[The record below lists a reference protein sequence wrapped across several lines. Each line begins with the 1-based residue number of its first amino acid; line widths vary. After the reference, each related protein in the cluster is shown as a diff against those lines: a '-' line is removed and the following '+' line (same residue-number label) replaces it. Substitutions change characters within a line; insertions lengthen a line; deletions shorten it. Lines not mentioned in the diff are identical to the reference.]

1 MRPNSRPSIPSIPG
15 DLDGRGLAAGP
26 AKRPARRL
34 SLRTGTN
41 GGVMA
46 DEYDVI
52 VVGSGSGG
60 GVVAS
65 RLTEDPSLRVLL
77 LEAGADPGDDV
88 PDEILHVRLGSG
100 VAAYDWDYNDPAVGL
115 NLSRGKVVGGSSAV
129 NATVA
134 LRGQP
139 QDYDRWVEL
148 GARGWDWA
156 SCLPYFKR
164 MENDLDFG
172 DQASHGH
179 AGPIAVGR
187 QLPLRAEE
195 ELFVAACQELGHE
208 YVADQNLPGAVG
220 VGPLPRNLRDGV
232 RQSVLLTYIAAARP
246 RGNFSLRADTLV
258 DHVLVGDGKAI
269 GVVLQG
275 GEEIRA
281 RRVVLAAGAYNT
293 PALLLRSGVGASGD
307 LVAAGIDPIHHLAGV
322 GQNLMDHPVT
332 LLTLDMDYP
341 ADHKVMRMAAMLK
354 TRSRPELELDDLKI
368 SLYPGELFN
377 MEGLTGLFIEVNVSE
392 SRGYVGLDSADP
404 AQRPVIKHR
413 HLSCEP
419 DVQLMLAA
427 VGQAAAIVEV
437 LARSTRCELL
447 LPEPATVADSN
458 LLRDHVMSFHGTGY
472 HPSGTCRMGSPD
484 DAMAVVDHRLR
495 VRGLENLYIV
505 DASVMPEIPRC
516 NINLPTMMI
525 GERGADF
532 IKAEL

>member
-1 MRPNSRPSIPSIPG
+1 
-15 DLDGRGLAAGP
+15 
-26 AKRPARRL
+26 
-34 SLRTGTN
+34 
-41 GGVMA
+41 MA
-46 DEYDVI
+46 EDYDVI

-65 RLTEDPSLRVLL
+65 RLTENPSLRVLL
-77 LEAGADPGDDV
+77 LEAGPDPGNEV
-88 PDEILHVRLGSG
+88 PDDILHVRLGSG
-100 VAAYDWDYNDPAVGL
+100 VATNDWDYNDPDLGL

-139 QDYDRWVEL
+139 QDYDRWAEI

-172 DQASHGH
+172 DQAHHGN
-179 AGPIAVGR
+179 AGPIAVSR
-187 QLPLRAEE
+187 QLPLRVEE
-195 ELFVAACQELGHE
+195 QLFVAACQELGHE
-208 YVADQNLPGAVG
+208 MVADQNLPGSVG
-220 VGPLPRNLRDGV
+220 AGPLPRNIRDGV

-246 RGNFSLRADTLV
+246 RPNFSLLADTVVDRILV
-258 DHVLVGDGKAI
+258 EGGKAV

-275 GEEIRA
+275 GEEVRA
-281 RRVVLAAGAYNT
+281 RRVVLAAGAYNS
-293 PALLLRSGVGASGD
+293 PAVLLRSGIGASGD
-307 LVAAGIDPIHHLAGV
+307 LIAAGINPVHHLAGV

-332 LLTLDMDYP
+332 MVTLDIDYP
-341 ADHKVMRMAAMLK
+341 ADHESIRMAAMLK

-368 SLYPGELFN
+368 SFYPGELFN
-377 MEGLTGLFIEVNVSE
+377 MEGLTGLYIEVNVSE
-392 SRGYVGLDSADP
+392 SRGYVSVESADP
-404 AQRPVIKHR
+404 AVRPVIKHR
-413 HLSCEP
+413 HLSCEH
-419 DVQLMLAA
+419 DVELMMAG
-427 VGQAAAIVEV
+427 VRQAAAIVDV

-447 LPEPATVADSN
+447 LPEPAAIADAD
-458 LLRDHVMSFHGTGY
+458 LLRDHVISFHGTGY
-472 HPSGTCRMGSPD
+472 HPSGTCRMGSAD
-484 DAMAVVDHRLR
+484 DPMAVVDQRLR

>member
-1 MRPNSRPSIPSIPG
+1 
-15 DLDGRGLAAGP
+15 
-26 AKRPARRL
+26 
-34 SLRTGTN
+34 
-41 GGVMA
+41 MA
-46 DEYDVI
+46 DDYDVI

-65 RLTEDPSLRVLL
+65 RLTENPSLRVLMI
-77 LEAGADPGDDV
+77 EAGPDPGDEV
-88 PDEILHVRLGSG
+88 PDDIRHVRLGSG
-100 VAAYDWDYNDPAVGL
+100 VASHDWDYNDPALGL

-134 LRGQP
+134 LRAQP
-139 QDYDRWVEL
+139 QDYDRWAEM

-172 DQASHGH
+172 EQPHHGNN
-179 AGPIAVGR
+179 GPIAISR

-220 VGPLPRNLRDGV
+220 VGPLPRNIRDGV

-246 RGNFSLRADTLV
+246 RENFNLRPGTLV
-258 DHVLVGDGKAI
+258 SHLMVKDGKAV
-269 GVVLQG
+269 GVVLEG
-275 GEEIRA
+275 GEQVRG

-293 PALLLRSGVGASGD
+293 PGVLHRSGIGASGD
-307 LVAAGIDPIHHLAGV
+307 LVAAGIDPVHHLAGV

-332 LLTLDMDYP
+332 MVTLDMSYP
-341 ADHKVMRMAAMLK
+341 ADHQLMRMAAMLK
-354 TRSRPELELDDLKI
+354 TRSRPGLELDDLKI

-377 MEGLTGLFIEVNVSE
+377 MEGLTGLFVEVNVAE
-392 SRGYVGLDSADP
+392 SRGYVGVESADP
-404 AQRPVIKHR
+404 RATPLIKHR

-419 DVQLMLAA
+419 DVQLMMAG
-427 VGQAAAIVEV
+427 VRQAAAIVEV
-437 LARSTRCELL
+437 LARSTHCELL
-447 LPEPATVADSN
+447 LPEPGAVADDD
-458 LLRDHVMSFHGTGY
+458 LVRDHVVSFHGTGY
-472 HPSGTCRMGSPD
+472 HPSGTCRMGSAD
-484 DAMAVVDHRLR
+484 DPMAVVDQRLR